1 MKLTHSFKS
10 NNIPIFFDQSKFPIQ
25 FQVYCMICAHL
36 LTEKKNTIVQVNNTF
51 RLALTKKHFRFM
63 VFISHLEKEIS
74 LCCQLLA
81 CFVNIAK
88 QLQPP
93 LPVTSFPKYQK
104 SQSQITRFG
113 TLISNSHKPL
123 NIAKSLKFSSLFNRS
138 KATTW
143 QIWIHNKVN
152 IITFLNSLRDRKFG
166 IGNLTFHMNK

>member
-10 NNIPIFFDQSKFPIQ
+10 NNVPIFFDQSKFPIQ

-88 QLQPP
+88 PA
-93 LPVTSFPKYQK
+93 VTATSPRDQFSKIPKVTK
-104 SQSQITRFG
+104 S
-113 TLISNSHKPL
+113 NH
-123 NIAKSLKFSSLFNRS
+123 
-138 KATTW
+138 
-143 QIWIHNKVN
+143 
-152 IITFLNSLRDRKFG
+152 
-166 IGNLTFHMNK
+166 